1 MGFVIIDLV
10 IIAVLVIAIIIG
22 FFKNPIFA
30 GINLVLFIAFTYI
43 INLIVT
49 PILPSFISSFNLESI
64 FNDAGSQIASL
75 NQELTKIGNDMGISL
90 TLLPNYLTDGAYYNE
105 VLNVALNVSSFMI
118 SSILA
123 LILSYGLT
131 WLIYGLLKKVV
142 AKFKDLVLKINSK
155 KAIQMPLGIVSSL
168 LVSVFFILFTFS
180 PINNL
185 AKEIEKPVS
194 TFLNINLEGE
204 FDEEFNKVDLLKED
218 VNSILTRIDGL
229 ETDINTL
236 NDEVIHYEGILDDFS
251 STYNDIK
258 LTTLDLES
266 DINILL
272 TKGITSAER
281 SVLNNA
287 KDIIT
292 EAKSNFNDIE
302 STLDEYNSM
311 VDGYKSD
318 ISSYLDEIS
327 NAKTEIN
334 TNLSSFDEA
343 ETTLNDITPK
353 FNEIKDTAS
362 KTNDILSFTISS
374 SWFSWLLNGNYYS
387 YFNFN
392 YNNNLSSLNEE
403 LEKFNSSLNSFT
415 TTNFDTI
422 KIYINDTIKDVEVK
436 INDGKNDLDE
446 YEKQVDD
453 AFNELDNKK
462 GEIDKA
468 IDDANSLV
476 DETNTKIEEV
486 RGDLETLKNKYGV
499 N

>member
-10 IIAVLVIAIIIG
+10 IVAILVIAIIIG
-22 FFKNPIFA
+22 FFKNPIFG
-30 GINLVLFIAFTYI
+30 GINLVLFFAFTYI

-64 FNDAGSQIASL
+64 FNDVGNQIASL
-75 NQELTKIGNDMGISL
+75 NEELTKIGNDMGISL
-90 TLLPNYLTDGAYYNE
+90 TLLPSYLTDGAYYNE

-118 SSILA
+118 SSVLS

-131 WLIYGLLKKVV
+131 WLIYGLFKKFVV
-142 AKFKDLVLKINSK
+142 KFKDLVLKINNK

-180 PINNL
+180 PVNNL
-185 AKEIEKPVS
+185 AKSIETPVN

-204 FDEEFNKVDLLKED
+204 FDEEFNKVDALKREVD
-218 VNSILTRIDGL
+218 TILTRIDGL

-251 STYNDIK
+251 STYTDIK
-258 LTTLDLES
+258 STILDFES

-311 VDGYKSD
+311 VDGYKED
-318 ISSYLDEIS
+318 ISSYLDEID

-343 ETTLNDITPK
+343 EKTLNDITTK
-353 FNEIKDTAS
+353 FNEVKESAS
-362 KTNDILSFTISS
+362 KANDILSFSVSS

-387 YFNFN
+387 YFDFS
-392 YNNNLSSLNEE
+392 YNNNSSSLNEE
-403 LEKFNSSLNSFT
+403 LEKFDSSLTSFT
-415 TTNFDTI
+415 SSNFDTI
-422 KIYINDTIKDVEVK
+422 KIYISDTIKDVEVK
-436 INDGKNDLDE
+436 INDGKTDLDG

-453 AFNELDNKK
+453 AFNELDNKRS
-462 GEIDKA
+462 EIDEA
-468 IDDANSLV
+468 INDANSLV
-476 DETNTKIEEV
+476 DEANTKIEEV
-486 RGDLETLKNKYGV
+486 RDDLETLKNKYGV